1 MNKLTGEYECKIDS
15 KGRVRLPASLIR
27 QINEIEL
34 GFTLNRGFE
43 RHLILYPKKVW
54 DLKTEEIDRLNIYN
68 KKQREGEKERRTSAL
83 WTSRLTFSLVLF
95 IRRMTMTL
103 FSTILNGGACGF
115 SLQRLKRKHGRL
127 RCRLISTALML
138 RTGRAAGVYGRA
150 WLETH

>member
-27 QINEIEL
+27 QVNEIEL

-68 KKQREGEKERRTSAL
+68 KKQREAIRYFYRGATQLTLDGNDRFIIPKRLIGYAEIDAEVILFAYQNQIEIWASNKYEEMLDQEPEDFSAIADE
-83 WTSRLTFSLVLF
+83 LF
-95 IRRMTMTL
+95 D
-103 FSTILNGGACGF
+103 FST
-115 SLQRLKRKHGRL
+115 KVVDK
-127 RCRLISTALML
+127 
-138 RTGRAAGVYGRA
+138 
-150 WLETH
+150 